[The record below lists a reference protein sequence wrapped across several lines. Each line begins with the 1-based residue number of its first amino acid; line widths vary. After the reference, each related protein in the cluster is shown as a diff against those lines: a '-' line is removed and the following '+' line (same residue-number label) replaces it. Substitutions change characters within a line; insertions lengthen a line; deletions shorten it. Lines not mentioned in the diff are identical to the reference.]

1 MKTIIVPI
9 DFSEYSEYAL
19 QAAAI
24 LAKKYEAR
32 ILAVHMLELATV
44 HAYGKETETDRIAKA
59 LFYTKRAENEFET
72 FLNKSYLEGIPVTP
86 IIRHYKV
93 FSELGEIAADKKAD
107 LIVMGSK
114 GSSGLNEFFIGS
126 NTERVVRHSEI
137 PVVVIKH
144 PPADWKIKKVVF
156 ATDFSDR
163 SVACFQKAV
172 QLLEPLQVELQLLHV
187 NLPNESFMSTDE
199 IEEKTKHFL
208 HQADGDLKRLS
219 DVYYVSDKSV
229 EDGIMKYAS
238 RVDADLIAITTHG
251 RTGLSRFFQ
260 GSISEHIANHGKI
273 PLLTFKME

>member
-44 HAYGKETETDRIAKA
+44 HAYGKETESDRIAKA

-72 FLNKSYLEGIPVTP
+72 FLNKPYLEGIPVTP

-93 FSELGEIAADKKAD
+93 FSELGAIAADKKAD

-114 GSSGLNEFFIGS
+114 GSSGLSEFFIGS
-126 NTERVVRHSEI
+126 NTEKVVRHSEI

-144 PPADWKIKKVVF
+144 PPTDWKIEKVVF

-238 RVDADLIAITTHG
+238 RVDADLVAITTHG

-260 GSISEHIANHGKI
+260 GSISEHIVNHGKI